1 LPLKIDIDMPMM
13 GPMFRASA
21 TPNGLTRASRG
32 LALGL
37 AACALSVVCATA
49 SAEPGG
55 YWSNWHAY
63 RVVSVRFTA
72 SADTVDYDPDTG
84 AVAFR
89 DSQTTTIR
97 VRPGG
102 NSSFGYNGDITVPI
116 SGQTSGT
123 QSSYYTEGAE
133 TGAETGS
140 CSYRFNFKGRD
151 SMQVDF
157 TRQHGT
163 VQTSFIPVTNEGGY
177 CNATAEAEA
186 PNWHLPNQVSVPMSR
201 FSGNT
206 IVLGT
211 SGSYDAGKGSSL
223 GHTDFTWSLAV
234 RLARR

>member
-1 LPLKIDIDMPMM
+1 MPIARA
-13 GPMFRASA
+13 MFRASA
-21 TPNGLTRASRG
+21 TPSGLTRASRA

-37 AACALSVVCATA
+37 AACALAVACATTA
-49 SAEPGG
+49 SAEPRG

-72 SADTVDYDPDTG
+72 SADRVDYDPDTA

-89 DSQTTTIR
+89 DSQTTTMR
-97 VRPGG
+97 LRPGG
-102 NSSFGYNGDITVPI
+102 KSSFGYNGDITVPI
-116 SGQTSGT
+116 SGQTRGT

-133 TGAETGS
+133 TGAETGA
-140 CSYRFNFKGRD
+140 CGYQFNFKGRD

-157 TRQHGT
+157 ARQHGT

-177 CNATAEAEA
+177 CTATTEAEG
-186 PNWHLPNQVSVPMSR
+186 PNWHLPNQVAVPMSR
-201 FSGNT
+201 FSGHT

-223 GHTDFTWSLAV
+223 GYTDFTWSLIV
-234 RLARR
+234 TLARR

>member
-1 LPLKIDIDMPMM
+1 ML
-13 GPMFRASA
+13 RASA
-21 TPNGLTRASRG
+21 TPNRLTRASRG

-37 AACALSVVCATA
+37 AACTFFAVCATA
-49 SAEPGG
+49 NAGPGG
-55 YWSNWHAY
+55 YWSNVHTY

-72 SADTVDYDPDTG
+72 SAGTVDFDPDTG

-97 VRPGG
+97 ARPAG
-102 NSSFGYNGDITVPI
+102 NSSFGDNGDITVPI
-116 SGQTSGT
+116 SGQTTGT
-123 QSSYYTEGAE
+123 QSSYYTEGDD

-151 SMQVDF
+151 SMQVNF
-157 TRQHGT
+157 IRQHGT

-177 CNATAEAEA
+177 CDATAEAEA
-186 PNWHLPNQVSVPMSR
+186 PIWHLPNQVSIPMSR

-211 SGSYDAGKGSSL
+211 TGSYDAGKGSSL